1 MKAFLILL
9 AAFLLTGCAT
19 TDLSYSTDGTVSWSS
34 KTLWKDVEDVAVE
47 WGEFN
52 ATLGGSKG
60 SGQEALIACI
70 IAPQLEG
77 CPK

>member
-9 AAFLLTGCAT
+9 AALLLTGCAT